1 MNIKNIINNNIIIN
15 NLKSINNNKNKYEDI
30 IDIYNK
36 IYTIIII
43 REFIIIRI

>member
-30 IDIYNK
+30 IDIK
-36 IYTIIII
+36 
-43 REFIIIRI
+43 